1 MMSLESIKDYIQGLN
16 HKEIIRLL
24 CGYII
29 LFMVLVL
36 FFLHRHFNAILEM
49 EQKTKLLNKARQ
61 EVQLILTEYDHIKN
75 KKNEVDALLAK
86 DKNFYI
92 QKYYQDTIATLN
104 ISNQKASNLISQTW
118 PNGYIEDSVQIS
130 LSAITMKELC
140 QFLQAIQ
147 INTRV
152 FVKNLDIVKSS
163 VDKKINV
170 NMSIATLK
178 PVVEKANSIR

>member
-1 MMSLESIKDYIQGLN
+1 MISLESMKDYIQGLN
-16 HKEIIRLL
+16 YKEFVRLL
-24 CGYII
+24 CAYIL
-29 LFMVLVL
+29 LFMILIA
-36 FFLHRHFNAILEM
+36 FFLHRHFNAISDI

-61 EVQLILTEYDHIKN
+61 EVQLILTEYDHIKS
-75 KKNEVDALLAK
+75 KKSEVDALLAK

-104 ISNQKASNLISQTW
+104 ISNQTASNLISQTW
-118 PNGYIEDSVQIS
+118 PNGYIEDSVQIN

-140 QFLQAIQ
+140 EFLEAIQ
-147 INTRV
+147 ANTRV
-152 FVKNLDIVKSS
+152 FVKNLDIVKGS

-178 PVVEKANSIR
+178 PVVEKSK